1 MDMDSNGIVV
11 LGSGLAG
18 YSVVRE
24 LRKLDRDI
32 PVTLITRDSGDYYS
46 KPMLSNAL
54 AQGKDAA
61 GLVQTR
67 AAEMARQLGIQ
78 MLVETDVHAI
88 DRERRTLDTTSGAL
102 AYDRLVIALGADP
115 IRIPVQGDA
124 ADAVLSVNDIDDY
137 ARFRTLLGNIKT
149 VRIEPDKTT
158 SHSTKQPQ
166 NGCQVAGYV
175 EMRTSGGAST
185 GSARTDVV
193 IMGGGLIGC
202 EFANDL
208 AAAGYAVSVI
218 DPGPWPIA
226 SLMPEQAGRQLL
238 APLAAIGVDWRF
250 GTSVSRVERAA
261 SGYLVTLA
269 DGAQLQ
275 ADLVLSAV
283 GLRPRIALAQQAGL
297 AVNRGIKVD
306 AHLRSSDPAIFALGD
321 CAEISGRVQPFVL
334 PIMHA
339 ARALAKT
346 LVSEETPVVLPAM
359 PVVVK
364 TPAHSVAVLPVAR
377 DAVGTWH
384 LRANSDGVK
393 MEFLDAELRM
403 SGFVLTGSYAAERN
417 EMSKQVGQ
425 RREVSVPSNGDKT
438 SSAKNKVA

>member
-1 MDMDSNGIVV
+1 MKPIIV

-18 YSVVRE
+18 YTVIRE

-32 PVTLITRDSGDYYS
+32 PVTLVTRDSGDYYS

-61 GLVQTR
+61 DLVLTR
-67 AAEMARQLGIQ
+67 AAEMAAQLGIKL
-78 MLVETDVHAI
+78 LVETDVHAI
-88 DRERRTLDTTSGAL
+88 DRTNKILDTTSGVL
-102 AYDRLVIALGADP
+102 EYDRLVIALGADP
-115 IRIPVQGDA
+115 MRIPVQGDA
-124 ADAVLSVNDIDDY
+124 ANAVLSVNDIADY
-137 ARFRTLLGNIKT
+137 ARFRDLL
-149 VRIEPDKTT
+149 
-158 SHSTKQPQ
+158 
-166 NGCQVAGYV
+166 
-175 EMRTSGGAST
+175 ASKA
-185 GSARTDVV
+185 SIA

-208 AAAGYAVSVI
+208 AAAGHAVSVI

-226 SLMPEQAGRQLL
+226 SLMPELAGRQLL
-238 APLAAIGVDWRF
+238 APLAALGVDWRF
-250 GTSVSRVERAA
+250 GTSVSRVDRATP
-261 SGYLVTLA
+261 GYLLTLA
-269 DGAQLQ
+269 DGVQLQ

-306 AHLRSSDPAIFALGD
+306 DHLRSSDSAIFALGD
-321 CAEISGRVQPFVL
+321 CAEIDGKVQPFVL

-346 LVSEETPVVLPAM
+346 LTGEETSVVFPAM

-364 TPAHSVAVLPVAR
+364 TPAHPVAVLPVAR
-377 DAVGTWH
+377 DAVGSWQ
-384 LRANSDGVK
+384 LLANSDGVK
-393 MEFLDAELRM
+393 MEFFDAERRI
-403 SGFVLTGSYAAERN
+403 SGFVLTGPYAAERN

-425 RREVSVPSNGDKT
+425 RAAGVNGKSDT
-438 SSAKNKVA
+438 ITAAGNTVA

>member
-1 MDMDSNGIVV
+1 MKPIVV

-18 YSVVRE
+18 YSVIRE
-24 LRKLDRDI
+24 LRKLDRAI
-32 PVTLITRDSGDYYS
+32 PVTLVTRDSGDYYS
-46 KPMLSNAL
+46 KPTLSNAL

-61 GLVQTR
+61 GLVLTR
-67 AAEMARQLGIQ
+67 AAEMAAQLGFKL
-78 MLVETDVHAI
+78 LVETEVHAI
-88 DRERRTLDTTSGAL
+88 DRANKKLDTTSGEL
-102 AYDRLVIALGADP
+102 EYNRLVLALGADP
-115 IRIPVQGDA
+115 IRIPLQGDA
-124 ADAVLSVNDIDDY
+124 ADAVVSVNDIADY
-137 ARFRTLLGNIKT
+137 ARFRVLLGSK
-149 VRIEPDKTT
+149 
-158 SHSTKQPQ
+158 S
-166 NGCQVAGYV
+166 CVA
-175 EMRTSGGAST
+175 
-185 GSARTDVV
+185 

-208 AAAGYAVSVI
+208 AAAGHAVSVI
-218 DPGPWPIA
+218 DPGPWPIF

-238 APLAAIGVDWRF
+238 APLAALGVDWRF
-250 GTSVSRVERAA
+250 GTSVSRVDRAA
-261 SGYLVTLA
+261 SGYLLTLA

-297 AVNRGIKVD
+297 AVNRGVKVD
-306 AHLRSSDPAIFALGD
+306 AYLRSSDPAIFALGD

-346 LVSEETPVVLPAM
+346 LTAEETSVVFPAM

-364 TPAHSVAVLPVAR
+364 TPAHPVAVLPVAR
-377 DAVGTWH
+377 DTAGTWQ

-393 MEFLDAELRM
+393 MEFVDAEQRI
-403 SGFVLTGSYAAERN
+403 SGFVLTGRYAAERN

-425 RREVSVPSNGDKT
+425 RTLPL
-438 SSAKNKVA
+438 

>member
-1 MDMDSNGIVV
+1 MKPIVV

-18 YSVVRE
+18 YSVIRE
-24 LRKLDRDI
+24 LRKLDRAI
-32 PVTLITRDSGDYYS
+32 PVTLVTRDNGDYYS

-61 GLVQTR
+61 GLVLTR
-67 AAEMARQLGIQ
+67 AAEMAAQLGIKL
-78 MLVETDVHAI
+78 LVETAVHAI
-88 DRERRTLDTTSGAL
+88 DRANRKLDTTSGEL
-102 AYDRLVIALGADP
+102 EYDRLVIALGADP

-124 ADAVLSVNDIDDY
+124 ADAVLSVNDIADY
-137 ARFRTLLGNIKT
+137 ARFRALLGCKS
-149 VRIEPDKTT
+149 R
-158 SHSTKQPQ
+158 
-166 NGCQVAGYV
+166 VA
-175 EMRTSGGAST
+175 
-185 GSARTDVV
+185 

-208 AAAGYAVSVI
+208 AAAGHAVSVI

-238 APLAAIGVDWRF
+238 APLAALGVDWRF
-250 GTSVSRVERAA
+250 GTSVSRVDRAA
-261 SGYLVTLA
+261 SGYLLTLA

-297 AVNRGIKVD
+297 AVNRGIMVNE
-306 AHLRSSDPAIFALGD
+306 HLRSSDPAIFALGD

-346 LVSEETPVVLPAM
+346 LAGAATPVAFPAM

-364 TPAHSVAVLPVAR
+364 TPAHPVAVLPVAR
-377 DAVGTWH
+377 DVVGTWQ
-384 LRANSDGVK
+384 LRATGDGVK
-393 MEFLDAELRM
+393 MEFLDAEQHI
-403 SGFVLTGSYAAERN
+403 SGFVLTGRYAAERN
-417 EMSKQVGQ
+417 AM
-425 RREVSVPSNGDKT
+425 
-438 SSAKNKVA
+438 VARIGLAP

>member
-1 MDMDSNGIVV
+1 MKPIVV

-18 YSVVRE
+18 YSVIRE

-32 PVTLITRDSGDYYS
+32 PVTLVTRDSGDYYS

-61 GLVQTR
+61 ALVQTR
-67 AAEMARQLGIQ
+67 AADMAAQLGIKL
-78 MLVETDVHAI
+78 LVETEVQAI
-88 DRERRTLDTTSGAL
+88 DRTNKKLATTAGEL
-102 AYDRLVIALGADP
+102 EYDKLVITLGADP
-115 IRIPVQGDA
+115 IHIPVQGDA
-124 ADAVLSVNDIDDY
+124 ADAVLSVNDIADY
-137 ARFRTLLGNIKT
+137 ARFRELLGSKT
-149 VRIEPDKTT
+149 RI
-158 SHSTKQPQ
+158 
-166 NGCQVAGYV
+166 A
-175 EMRTSGGAST
+175 
-185 GSARTDVV
+185 

-208 AAAGYAVSVI
+208 ASAGRAVSVI

-238 APLAAIGVDWRF
+238 APLAALGVDWRF
-250 GTSVSRVERAA
+250 GTSVSRVDRAD
-261 SGYLVTLA
+261 SGYQLTLA

-283 GLRPRIALAQQAGL
+283 GLRPRITLAQQAGL
-297 AVNRGIKVD
+297 VVNRGIVVD
-306 AHLRSSDPAIFALGD
+306 ARLRSNDAAIFALGD
-321 CAEISGRVQPFVL
+321 CAEIEGKVQPFVL

-346 LVSEETPVVLPAM
+346 LAGDETAVAFPAM

-364 TPAHSVAVLPVAR
+364 TPAHPVAVLPVAR
-377 DAVGTWH
+377 DAVGSWQ

-393 MEFLDAELRM
+393 MEFLDAEQRI
-403 SGFVLTGSYAAERN
+403 SGFVLTGPYAAERN

-425 RREVSVPSNGDKT
+425 RALPL
-438 SSAKNKVA
+438 